1 MTLNPAAFVPPV
13 VSTVAAQQGEQWT
26 LGAYLP
32 LKDAAFVRVMN
43 PVRSDVGAPAS
54 WASIAGEGFV
64 VDATTEWYDMAD
76 DRPDDRP
83 DDRSDDRP
91 DEGSLDPETARSL
104 ARILRSHTTT
114 PAECSFLVWEGYAG
128 FRDDLLPAVTIE
140 LTSGRPMLVLS
151 GDLDDGAESVEET
164 PWCRTPQW
172 WIPADG
178 AWLVG
183 NDIYG
188 MSVYV
193 AGTADAIAEIL
204 ADETIEAYRAT
215 PSTRIIAEEFAPNT

>member
-1 MTLNPAAFVPPV
+1 MSLHPAAFVPPV
-13 VSTVAAQQGEQWT
+13 VSAMAAQQGEQWT
-26 LGAYLP
+26 IGAYLP

-43 PVRSDVGAPAS
+43 PVRSDVAPPVS

-64 VDATTEWYDMAD
+64 VDATTEWYDVAD
-76 DRPDDRP
+76 DR
-83 DDRSDDRP
+83 SNGRP

-104 ARILRSHTTT
+104 ARILRDHTTT
-114 PAECSFLVWEGYAG
+114 PAECFFLVWEGYAG

-140 LTSGRPMLVLS
+140 LTPGRPMLVLS
-151 GDLDDGAESVEET
+151 GDLDDGTESVDET
-164 PWCRTPQW
+164 PRSRTPQW
-172 WIPADG
+172 CVPADG

-193 AGTADAIAEIL
+193 AGTEDAIAEIL

-215 PSTRIIAEEFAPNT
+215 PSTGIIAEEFAPET

>member
-43 PVRSDVGAPAS
+43 PVRSDVGAPAT

-64 VDATTEWYDMAD
+64 VDATTEWYDMAN
-76 DRPDDRP
+76 
-83 DDRSDDRP
+83 DRSDGRP
-91 DEGSLDPETARSL
+91 DGGSLDPETARSL

-114 PAECSFLVWEGYAG
+114 PADCFFLVWEGYAG
-128 FRDDLLPAVTIE
+128 IREDLLPAVTIE
-140 LTSGRPMLVLS
+140 LTPGRPMLVLS
-151 GDLDDGAESVEET
+151 GDLDDGSESVEEM
-164 PWCRTPQW
+164 PQSRIPQW

-193 AGTADAIAEIL
+193 AGTEDAIAEIL

-215 PSTRIIAEEFAPNT
+215 PSMRIIAEEFAPNT

>member
-1 MTLNPAAFVPPV
+1 MTLNPAASVPPV
-13 VSTVAAQQGEQWT
+13 VSAMAAQQGEQWT
-26 LGAYLP
+26 IGAYLP

-43 PVRSDVGAPAS
+43 PMRSDVAPPAT
-54 WASIAGEGFV
+54 WASIAGERFV
-64 VDATTEWYDMAD
+64 VDATTEWYDVA
-76 DRPDDRP
+76 
-83 DDRSDDRP
+83 DDRSDGRP

-104 ARILRSHTTT
+104 ARILRYHTTT
-114 PAECSFLVWEGYAG
+114 PADCFFLVWEGYAG

-140 LTSGRPMLVLS
+140 LTQGRPMLVLS
-151 GDLDDGAESVEET
+151 GGLDHGSESVEKT
-164 PWCRTPQW
+164 PRSRTPQW
-172 WIPADG
+172 WVPADG

-193 AGTADAIAEIL
+193 AGTEDAIAEIL

-215 PSTRIIAEEFAPNT
+215 PSMRIIAEEFVPDT

>member
-1 MTLNPAAFVPPV
+1 MKLNPAISVPPV
-13 VSTVAAQQGEQWT
+13 VSAIAAQQGEQWT
-26 LGAYLP
+26 IGAYLP

-43 PVRSDVGAPAS
+43 PVRSDVALPAS

-64 VDATTEWYDMAD
+64 VDATTEWYDVA
-76 DRPDDRP
+76 
-83 DDRSDDRP
+83 DDRSDGRP

-104 ARILRSHTTT
+104 ARILRQHTTT
-114 PAECSFLVWEGYAG
+114 PIECFFLVWEGYAG

-140 LTSGRPMLVLS
+140 LTPGRSMLVLS
-151 GDLDDGAESVEET
+151 GGLDDGSELVEET
-164 PWCRTPQW
+164 PRSRTPQW
-172 WIPADG
+172 WVPADG

-193 AGTADAIAEIL
+193 AGPEDAITKIL
-204 ADETIEAYRAT
+204 ADETIEAYRAL
-215 PSTRIIAEEFAPNT
+215 PSMRIVAEEFAPDT

>member
-13 VSTVAAQQGEQWT
+13 VSTVAAKQGEQWN

-54 WASIAGEGFV
+54 WASIAGEGSV
-64 VDATTEWYDMAD
+64 VDATTEWYDMA
-76 DRPDDRP
+76 

-104 ARILRSHTTT
+104 ARILRHHTTT
-114 PAECSFLVWEGYAG
+114 PAECSFLVWEGYAVI
-128 FRDDLLPAVTIE
+128 RDDLLPAVTIE
-140 LTSGRPMLVLS
+140 LTPGRPMLVLS
-151 GDLDDGAESVEET
+151 GDLDDGAESFEET
-164 PWCRTPQW
+164 PWCRTAQW

-193 AGTADAIAEIL
+193 AGTANAIAEIL